1 LPSPIK
7 FLLKKLKK
15 FAKFRR
21 QFQQTFSRLSQPIL
35 TSQNQLNLLNKPSI
49 NSNQFF
55 LFPNSFETSDGHQR
69 QEQAELKD
77 VAGSENKALVI
88 RGQYSFVAD
97 DGQTYTVTYIADEN
111 GFQPSAPHLPS
122 L

>member
-1 LPSPIK
+1 MST
-7 FLLKKLKK
+7 
-15 FAKFRR
+15 R
-21 QFQQTFSRLSQPIL
+21 SSL
-35 TSQNQLNLLNKPSI
+35 TKISI
-49 NSNQFF
+49 YPF
-55 LFPNSFETSDGHQR
+55 SFETSDGHSR

-111 GFQPSAPHLPS
+111 GFQPSAPHIPS